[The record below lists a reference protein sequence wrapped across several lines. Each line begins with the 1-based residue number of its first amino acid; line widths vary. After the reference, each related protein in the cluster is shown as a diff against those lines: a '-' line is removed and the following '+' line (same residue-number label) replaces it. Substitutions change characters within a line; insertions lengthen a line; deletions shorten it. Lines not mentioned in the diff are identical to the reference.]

1 MKKRRVVVKIGS
13 SSLTD
18 TCGGLSKPTVQ
29 EHAAAIALL
38 RKTGHE
44 VVLVSSGAVAA
55 GFRDLG
61 YTVRPGTTAGKQAA
75 AAVGQGLL
83 MQAYTD
89 AFRSHGIVTAQ
100 LLLTRQDLMRKER
113 FHNTGRML
121 EELLHRGALP
131 IVNEND
137 SVSVEGITFGDNDM
151 LSALVAG
158 LVHAD
163 FLAILTDV
171 NGLYDGNPN
180 TDPDAKKYTFIP
192 EIHDALIR
200 QASGAGSSVGT
211 GGMRSK
217 GLAARTAGSLGGHVF
232 IGTGDGSEKLL
243 DILEGHGDGTYIGIS
258 SLMSG
263 KDSKR
268 WMALCSVPA
277 GSITVDSGA
286 ARALAGKGTS
296 LLPVGITSVTGNFKQ
311 GEVVNVLDQ
320 DGKLIGRGMVNYPAE
335 TVSKI
340 IGKSGD
346 EAMEISGGTTP
357 EVIHCN
363 RWIHLKTKEAVR

>member
-1 MKKRRVVVKIGS
+1 MKKRRIVVKIGS

-18 TCGGLSKPTVQ
+18 TCGGLSDAMVR
-29 EHAAAIALL
+29 EHAAAIASLMQA
-38 RKTGHE
+38 GHE

-61 YTVRPGTTAGKQAA
+61 YSVRPGSTAGKQAA

-83 MQAYTD
+83 MQAYTE
-89 AFRSHGIVTAQ
+89 AFRSHGIVVAQ

-171 NGLYDGNPN
+171 DGLYDGNPN
-180 TDPDAKKYTFIP
+180 SDPEAKKYAFIP
-192 EIHDALIR
+192 EVHDGLLK
-200 QASGAGSSVGT
+200 QATGTGSDVGT

-217 GLAARTAGSLGGHVF
+217 VLAARTAGSLGVHVF
-232 IGTGDGSEKLL
+232 IGTGEGPEKLI
-243 DILEGHGDGTYIGIS
+243 DIVEGRGNGTYIGIS

-296 LLPVGITSVTGNFKQ
+296 LLPVGITSVNGNFKQ
-311 GEVVNVLDQ
+311 GEVVNVLDENSE
-320 DGKLIGRGMVNYPAE
+320 LIGRGMVNYPAD
-335 TVSKI
+335 TISKI
-340 IGKSGD
+340 IGKTGD